1 MLGEREETMTAV
13 KGSKQYRMVVVP
25 YRPWLRLLVSVL
37 VLSVLVVA
45 SAGSYWFGQ
54 MRGQSLQAEAITER
68 DHLRSELAD
77 KRKEA
82 DGLRQAVANLKLGS
96 QVDRKASE
104 GVRAEVIDLKT
115 QIAALQE
122 DISFYRSLMAPT
134 GNQRGLTIGS
144 LNVISTGAQ
153 RQYEYKLV
161 VQQLATRHTMLN
173 GTLSFTIIGRQ
184 GEQLIT
190 LPLKDVS
197 DNVSYE
203 NIKLRFKYF
212 QTIEGRLRLP
222 EGFEPEKIELV
233 ARSTGSEPVVVEKKF
248 GWLVQEN

>member
-1 MLGEREETMTAV
+1 MSAV
-13 KGSKQYRMVVVP
+13 TGSKQYRMVVVP
-25 YRPWLRLLVSVL
+25 YRPWIRSLIALIALAVL
-37 VLSVLVVA
+37 ALAVV
-45 SAGSYWFGQ
+45 GSYWYGSGKGQ
-54 MRGQSLQAEAITER
+54 VEQAEAIAER
-68 DHLRSELAD
+68 DKLKLELAA
-77 KRKEA
+77 KISEA
-82 DGLRQAVANLKLGS
+82 DAYRQEVANLKLGA

-115 QIAALQE
+115 EIAALQE

-134 GNQRGLTIGS
+134 GNKRGLSIGS
-144 LNVISTGAQ
+144 LNVISTGAP

-173 GTLSFTIIGRQ
+173 GTLKFNIVGRQTLSPEQ
-184 GEQLIT
+184 GEQLVT

-203 NIKLRFKYF
+203 SIKLRFKYF

-222 EGFEPEKIELV
+222 DTFEPERIELI
-233 ARSTGSEPVVVEKKF
+233 AKSTGSEPVVVEKKF
-248 GWLVQEN
+248 GWLVQES

>member
-1 MLGEREETMTAV
+1 MSAV
-13 KGSKQYRMVVVP
+13 TGSKQYRMVVVP
-25 YRPWLRLLVSVL
+25 YRPWIRSLVG
-37 VLSVLVVA
+37 VVA
-45 SAGSYWFGQ
+45 LAVLALAVAGSYWYGSGKGQ
-54 MRGQSLQAEAITER
+54 TEQAEAIAER
-68 DHLRSELAD
+68 DKLKLELAA
-77 KRKEA
+77 KIAEA
-82 DGLRQAVANLKLGS
+82 DNYRQEVANLKLGA

-115 QIAALQE
+115 EIAALQE

-134 GNQRGLTIGS
+134 GNKRGLSIGS
-144 LNVISTGAQ
+144 LNVISTGAP

-173 GTLSFTIIGRQ
+173 GTLKFNIVGRQTLDPEQ
-184 GEQLIT
+184 GEQLVT

-203 NIKLRFKYF
+203 SIKLRFKYF

-222 EGFEPEKIELV
+222 DTFEPERIELI
-233 ARSTGSEPVVVEKKF
+233 AKSTGSEPVVVEKKF
-248 GWLVQEN
+248 GWLVQES